1 MKIKIVGRETLV
13 LSPGEVYDMP
23 DNIAAQIIRRGRAQE
38 YKEESSSKKSK
49 KE

>member
-1 MKIKIVGRETLV
+1 MKIKIIGRETLV

-23 DNIAAQIIRRGRAQE
+23 DNIAAQIVRRGRAQE
-38 YKEESSSKKSK
+38 YKEESASKKK